1 MISIDPAEKLVEGV
15 VYYKVTIDFEKE
27 NEAIKPGMTADVVI
41 ETAKKEDVLVVPRG
55 ALEDKNEKKIVKVLE
70 NGQVKEREVET
81 GLEGDQLVEILSGL
95 SEGDQVVVK

>member
-1 MISIDPAEKLVEGV
+1 
-15 VYYKVTIDFEKE
+15 
-27 NEAIKPGMTADVVI
+27 MTADVVI
-41 ETAKKEDVLVVPRG
+41 ETAKKEDVLVIPRG
-55 ALEDKNEKKIVKVLE
+55 ALENKNEKKIVKVLE